1 MPEVFA
7 NTTPLQYLHRLG
19 RLEWLREFYGRI
31 VVAGAVADELEAGR
45 RLGVQVPEVA
55 AYPWIEIRR
64 APARMPVFPRF
75 IHRGEA
81 EVLALAQVAG
91 DALLIIDD
99 TLARTHAR
107 DLGLRVTGTLGVILR
122 AKREQ
127 RIAVVAPL
135 LAQLRAEGFHIAPA
149 TLAEVLRLAGE

>member
-19 RLEWLREFYGRI
+19 RLDWLREFYGR
-31 VVAGAVADELEAGR
+31 VVVPGAVAEELEAGR
-45 RLGVQVPEVA
+45 RLGAQVPEVTA
-55 AYPWIEIRR
+55 HPWIEIRP
-64 APARMPVFPRF
+64 APEPMPVFPRF

-81 EVLALAQVAG
+81 EVLALAQIAAE
-91 DALLIIDD
+91 ALVIIDD
-99 TLARTHAR
+99 SMARTHAR
-107 DLGLRVTGTLGVILR
+107 TLGLRVTGTLGIILR

-127 RIAVVAPL
+127 RIETVAPL
-135 LAQLRAEGFHIAPA
+135 LTQLRAEGFHVAPA

>member
-19 RLEWLREFYGRI
+19 RLDWLREFYGRVI
-31 VVAGAVADELEAGR
+31 VPQAVANELEAGC
-45 RLGVQVPEVA
+45 RLDTLVPEIA
-55 AYPWIEIRR
+55 AHPWIEIRH
-64 APARMPVFPRF
+64 APESIPWFPRF

-81 EVLALAQVAG
+81 EVLALAQFA
-91 DALLIIDD
+91 DEALVIIDD
-99 TLARTHAR
+99 AMARTHAR
-107 DLGLRVTGTLGVILR
+107 TLGLRVTGTLGIILR

-127 RIAVVAPL
+127 RISAVAPL
-135 LAQLRAEGFHIAPA
+135 LAQLHTDGFHVAPA

>member
-1 MPEVFA
+1 MPEVFV

-19 RLEWLREFYGRI
+19 RLDWLREFYGR
-31 VVAGAVADELEAGR
+31 VVVPGAVADELEAGR
-45 RLGVQVPEVA
+45 RLGAQVPDVA
-55 AYPWIEIRR
+55 AFAWIEIRH
-64 APARMPVFPRF
+64 PPESMSVFPRF

-91 DALLIIDD
+91 EALVIIDD
-99 TLARTHAR
+99 AMARTHAR
-107 DLGLRVTGTLGVILR
+107 TLGLRITGTLGMILR

-127 RIAVVAPL
+127 RIEAVAPL
-135 LAQLRAEGFHIAPA
+135 LTQLRAEGFHLAPA